1 MPENKQIDRAAAGAE
16 NRTGGQEKPAL
27 SRLAALRRVMETE
40 QVDFCLVTTADAHG
54 SEYPGAHYEARAY
67 LSGFTGSAG
76 TLAVTKDWAGLWTDG
91 RYFLQAE
98 EQLSGTGITL
108 YKMGEPGVP
117 ELSTELAEKL
127 PEQGTLAYDGVTVS
141 AGMGEKLRIMAQRKH
156 AQVKFLDLPGMVWKD
171 RPPLPEKPVY
181 ELPETLTGESRREK
195 LSRLR
200 EAIKEA
206 GADCHVV
213 SALDETAW
221 ILNLRGSDIPCN
233 PVFLSYLYL
242 DREQVLLYGKKQAF
256 SKELEAGLWRDG
268 VELRDY
274 EALFSELPALT
285 EHKKVM
291 ADQEQI
297 SDALAVCLS
306 GAEAIINRPDP
317 AVLMKAVKNEAE
329 IRGIREAHRKDGIA
343 LTKFL
348 YWLKTHVGTER
359 ITERSASEKLE
370 QFRRE
375 QEHYLGPS
383 FETIAAYGKNGAVVH
398 YSATEES
405 DTELRP
411 EGLFL
416 LDSGGQYLEG
426 TTDVTRTVVLG
437 PVTERQK
444 KTYTAVL
451 KGMLALQEAVFL
463 EGCTGINLDYLA
475 REPLWKLGLDYRHGT
490 GHGVGCLLNVHEG
503 PNAFRWRG
511 KSAVFRAGMVTS
523 DEPGYYEAGAFGI
536 RTENL
541 LLCEKREKTEYGQ
554 FLGFSFLTMAPI
566 DEAAVCFSDM
576 SSEDL
581 RRLRTYQEQVY
592 EALSPYL
599 TEDER
604 AWLRAETCGR

>member
-1 MPENKQIDRAAAGAE
+1 MPETNQIVKAAADAE
-16 NRTGGQEKPAL
+16 NGTGSREKPAL
-27 SRLAALRRVMETE
+27 SRLAALRHVMGTE
-40 QVDFCLVTTADAHG
+40 QVDLCLVTTADAHG

-98 EQLSGTGITL
+98 TELFGTGIML

-117 ELSTELAEKL
+117 ELLKELRERL
-127 PEQGTLAYDGVTVS
+127 PDRGTLAYDGVTVS
-141 AGMGEKLRIMAQRKH
+141 AGMGAELRAMASARH
-156 AQVKFLDLPGMVWKD
+156 AQVIFRDLPGMVWKD
-171 RPPLPEKPVY
+171 RPPLPKKPVY
-181 ELPETLTGESRREK
+181 ELPETLAGETRREK

-221 ILNLRGSDIPCN
+221 SLNLRGSDIPCN

-242 DREQVLLYGKKQAF
+242 DQDQVLLYGKKQAF
-256 SKELEAGLWRDG
+256 SGELEAALRRDG
-268 VELRDY
+268 VELRPY
-274 EALFSELPALT
+274 EAVFSELPELT
-285 EHKKVM
+285 GHKTVL
-291 ADQEQI
+291 ADLDQI
-297 SDALAVCLS
+297 SDALAACLS
-306 GAEAIINRPDP
+306 GAEKIQSRPDP

-329 IRGIREAHRKDGIA
+329 ILGIREAHRKDGIA

-348 YWLKTHVGTER
+348 YWLKTHIGTER

-370 QFRRE
+370 QLRQE
-375 QEHYLGPS
+375 QEYYFGPS

-398 YSATEES
+398 YSATEAS

-416 LDSGGQYLEG
+416 LDCGGQYLEG
-426 TTDVTRTVVLG
+426 TTDVTRTVALG
-437 PVTERQK
+437 PVTEWQK

-523 DEPGYYEAGAFGI
+523 DEPGYYEPGAFGI

-554 FLGFSFLTMAPI
+554 FLGFSFLTLAPI
-566 DEAAVCFSDM
+566 DESAVCDEDM
-576 SSEDL
+576 SSEDV
-581 RRLRTYQEQVY
+581 RRLRTYQERVY
-592 EALSPYL
+592 DTLSPYL
-599 TEDER
+599 DEQER
-604 AWLRAETCGR
+604 EWLKKETGRG